1 MNMKMS
7 EKYVKLIARLNT
19 WFIEGTEVYS
29 YDCDPPEDI
38 RRMTL
43 DEWESYNNFAC
54 LVIGRRIPKLSNEIE
69 IFGEGE
75 RWDVEY
81 CQCDEFDVEIVDDLR

>member
-1 MNMKMS
+1 MS
-7 EKYVKLIARLNT
+7 EKYVKLTAKADT

-29 YDCDPPEDI
+29 YDCHPPKDI

-43 DEWESYNNFAC
+43 DEWNSYDNFAC
-54 LVIGRRIPKLSNEIE
+54 LVSGKRISVFPNETE

-75 RWDVEY
+75 RWDGEY
-81 CQCDEFDVEIVDDLR
+81 CQCSEFDVEIVDEIR